1 MSGRQR
7 HAFTISLCAAIVVLG
22 VACLPSSAW
31 ADDASDISQLLR
43 SGRPAQALERA
54 ESALRARPREVQ
66 LRFLRAVA
74 LNDAG
79 RTEQAFEAFTTLT
92 QDHPELP
99 EPHNNL
105 AVLHA
110 ARNDLDKARES
121 LERAVRANPNYAI
134 AHENLGDI
142 HARLAARAWGR
153 AQQLD
158 ATLTHIPAKLNFV
171 RQALETGRR

>member
-1 MSGRQR
+1 MPLS
-7 HAFTISLCAAIVVLG
+7 AAIVVLAA
-22 VACLPSSAW
+22 ACMATSAR
-31 ADDASDISQLLR
+31 ADDAADISQMLR

-54 ESALRARPREVQ
+54 DRALQARPRDVQ
-66 LRFLRAVA
+66 LRFLQAVA

-79 RTEQAFEAFTTLT
+79 RREQAIEAFTALT

-121 LERAVRANPNYAI
+121 LERAIRANPDYAV

-142 HARLAARAWGR
+142 HARLAARAWAR
-153 AQQLD
+153 ARQLD
-158 ATLTHIPAKLNFV
+158 PSLANIPAKLNFV
-171 RQALETGRR
+171 RQALETGR